1 MNMTVGSHEPITASE
16 NEQPVL
22 RQMKGVLNV
31 DYAAERVPQL
41 VGPSGEVIKLPE
53 SVFYV
58 LRQVV
63 QFMMRGKAVTIV
75 PVNKELTT
83 QEAADILNVSRPY
96 LVKLLEEG
104 KIPYGMVGTHRR
116 IRFSDLM
123 EYKRQREAERSR
135 RLTELAQMS
144 EDLGLYDS

>member
-1 MNMTVGSHEPITASE
+1 MTVAPHEPITASE
-16 NEQPVL
+16 NEQPTL
-22 RQMKGVLNV
+22 KQMKGVLSV
-31 DYAAERVPQL
+31 DYVDDRVPKL
-41 VGPSGEVIKLPE
+41 VGPSGEEIKLPE

-63 QFMMRGKAVTIV
+63 QYMMRGKAVTIV
-75 PVNKELTT
+75 PINKELTT

-104 KIPYGMVGTHRR
+104 KISYGMVGTHRR

-123 EYKRQREAERSR
+123 EYKRLRDADRSR
-135 RLTELAQMS
+135 SLTELAQMS

>member
-1 MNMTVGSHEPITASE
+1 MTVTSHEPITAAE
-16 NEQPVL
+16 DEQPIL
-22 RQMKGVLNV
+22 KQMKGVLNV
-31 DYAAERVPQL
+31 DYNGDRVPRL

-63 QFMMRGKAVTIV
+63 QYMMRGKAVTIV
-75 PVNKELTT
+75 PINKELTT

-123 EYKRQREAERSR
+123 EYKKRRDAERSR
-135 RLTELAQMS
+135 GLAELTQMS
-144 EDLGLYDS
+144 QELGLYD